1 MIRYRVLISNNLY
14 NMTSNTIYEG
24 SDKQYAVKNW
34 LGRMAGVGSFI
45 AGTDLKVKAGR
56 RGENKVQGGKGEEGL
71 EDGGGWIQEVMIG
84 LGKMISKRMQN
95 Q

>member
-1 MIRYRVLISNNLY
+1 
-14 NMTSNTIYEG
+14 
-24 SDKQYAVKNW
+24 
-34 LGRMAGVGSFI
+34 MAGVGSFI

-71 EDGGGWIQEVMIG
+71 EDGGGWIQEVMIT
-84 LGKMISKRMQN
+84 LGKIMSKRMQH

>member
-1 MIRYRVLISNNLY
+1 M
-14 NMTSNTIYEG
+14 G
-24 SDKQYAVKNW
+24 C
-34 LGRMAGVGSFI
+34 MAGVGSFI

-71 EDGGGWIQEVMIG
+71 EDGGGWIQEVMIT
-84 LGKMISKRMQN
+84 LGKIISKRMQH

>member
-1 MIRYRVLISNNLY
+1 
-14 NMTSNTIYEG
+14 
-24 SDKQYAVKNW
+24 
-34 LGRMAGVGSFI
+34 MAGVGSFI

-71 EDGGGWIQEVMIG
+71 EDGGGWIQEVMIT
-84 LGKMISKRMQN
+84 LGKSISKRMQH